1 MSLFTTLLLSLIMPS
16 FLFRFRPLFSTCFTS
31 LTVYLLGFLG
41 YVASHKELQCYNK
54 EEISVKYMIPLI
66 GVYEWY
72 SWKFV
77 ILLTVL
83 VVATF
88 VVHRDEI
95 EL

>member
-1 MSLFTTLLLSLIMPS
+1 
-16 FLFRFRPLFSTCFTS
+16 
-31 LTVYLLGFLG
+31 VYLLGFLG

-95 EL
+95 EWCCCLKSCRKREVKRANEQTPVS